1 MKSSHSCYKKV
12 QKTLLHSRKFYCTAE
27 NFTTHQ
33 KSQPY
38 GKNWRKVPSAVETE
52 DKPTLQRLPLDI
64 GLNVCAQTS
73 NARMVLWSPFC
84 EALDPTSFFQKT

>member
-1 MKSSHSCYKKV
+1 MLQKSAENFTAQQKV
-12 QKTLLHSRKFYCTAE
+12 LLYSKKFYCTAE
-27 NFTTHQ
+27 SFTTHQ

-38 GKNWRKVPSAVETE
+38 GKNWRKVPSTVETE

-73 NARMVLWSPFC
+73 SGRMVL
-84 EALDPTSFFQKT
+84 